1 MYGKVSVKNLLNII
15 NKIMVNEILVL
26 LNLKCYILLINKNYK
41 IININFSQLVSILL
55 TSFDT
60 SKNKIIL
67 LNKD

>member
-1 MYGKVSVKNLLNII
+1 MYGKVFVKSLLNII

-26 LNLKCYILLINKNYK
+26 LNLKCYILLINKNYE

>member
-1 MYGKVSVKNLLNII
+1 MYGKVSVKSLLNII

-26 LNLKCYILLINKNYK
+26 LNLKCYILLINKNYE